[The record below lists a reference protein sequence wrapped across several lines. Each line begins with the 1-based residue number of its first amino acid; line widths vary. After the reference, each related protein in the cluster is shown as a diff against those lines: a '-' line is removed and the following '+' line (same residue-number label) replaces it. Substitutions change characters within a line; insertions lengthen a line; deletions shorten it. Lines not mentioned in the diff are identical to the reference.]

1 MQKPLSQFA
10 VNQSG
15 IVKEI
20 TVVGPLRRRL
30 YDMGITPDA
39 HVTLCK
45 VAPLGDP
52 LEVRVRGYQLSLRRS
67 EAQQV
72 LMEVK

>member
-10 VNQSG
+10 VNESG

-20 TVVGPLRRRL
+20 AVVGQIRRRL

-39 HVTLCK
+39 QVTLCK

-52 LEVRVRGYQLSLRRS
+52 LEVRVRGYQLSIRRS